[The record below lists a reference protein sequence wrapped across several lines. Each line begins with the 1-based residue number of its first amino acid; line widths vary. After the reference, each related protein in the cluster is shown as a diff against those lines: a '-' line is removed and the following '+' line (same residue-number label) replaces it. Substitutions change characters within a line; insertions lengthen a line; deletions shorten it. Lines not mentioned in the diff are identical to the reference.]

1 MPFIISIT
9 MKNKKYQNNSYIH
22 VAIVIHG
29 SEFLNRK
36 IWSEKL
42 LTLEANKWRDH
53 FYYCFHSSLLCSVCS
68 SHIGFLA
75 SFLTCWELSLN
86 IFLAGSS
93 DKKLFYEIWLCHQ
106 TQVHVSNS
114 QWNQTIWKVGVG
126 SREKF
131 ITEPY
136 KEMGGSCPQTPKL
149 LEVFQ

>member
-42 LTLEANKWRDH
+42 LTLEANKWRNH

-68 SHIGFLA
+68 SHTSFLA
-75 SFLTCWELSLN
+75 SFPTCWELSLN
-86 IFLAGSS
+86 IFLAVSS
-93 DKKLFYEIWLCHQ
+93 DKKLSYEIWLCHQ
-106 TQVHVSNS
+106 TQVHASNA

-131 ITEPY
+131 IAEPY
-136 KEMGGSCPQTPKL
+136 KEMDAFCPQTPKL
-149 LEVFQ
+149 LEGFQ